1 MPKSSHLTRAV
12 FRAFIA
18 NRPYVSDKCLRRPVV
33 ATVPAWQRHVNQQQ
47 TRSFLDAILNPNR
60 PPKTLEGARPTPKN
74 FEAAIGKLVDLLR
87 ARKSRSR
94 TPSHAALVDALKF
107 LFSARYETKQPLT
120 RNEVFL
126 ATETFRHLQERDLVL
141 SEHAGSMTD
150 ADLLTIL
157 ETLALPNPKD
167 RFRSDTRSLAELVR
181 SSQTRHAATTS
192 PESEQAYLAILASTG
207 SAVKA
212 KDELAAHHAYP
223 AVVWVQVLKGLVQEA
238 KDTDFWRL
246 LKDYQ
251 ARFGDLD
258 PVTHEELVLAFVR
271 ADRVFDAQRIYAQPV
286 DSTTGPTTKTV
297 SKMLDMLIRAG
308 KMSAAESLARTL
320 TSRMR
325 EDDVVASLILYH
337 AARDPRPENL
347 RQTVHGLLQS
357 SNTEVSMATF
367 NDVIEYALKR
377 NNPVLAHAMQE
388 LALSEGFQPDGKT
401 YALQLQ
407 FAIDGRD
414 FIRAK
419 QMYEAMLMEDVPKDD
434 FDLTVL
440 NRYIALLAFA
450 RAEYGIMMRATDT
463 LLERGADLD
472 CEAIAGLCHV
482 FLHRGEIDEAV
493 GLLRHRIDLFPLADR
508 ARVAVVFR
516 DFIVDPAVNSQR
528 AFNAYELFRHAFP
541 ETSVAHR
548 LPLMQAFFDR
558 KRPDMATQVFSH
570 MRQADPGE
578 PARPDGDAYAK
589 CFEGIAQC
597 RDVDG
602 LQTIYNML
610 KLDLQVDLSTKI
622 RNGIMLAHI
631 ACQTPWQAIIDHF
644 YKIMDSREGPSYS
657 TFEVAMRAC
666 ETWPPYGNFEARK
679 IIAVMQSWNLE
690 ITKPMYDN
698 YVGVMAGQCEFEDA
712 VELIENMQEDIGEA
726 PDAFT
731 IGTFYNAIPW
741 QFRKD
746 AVENWAKQA
755 YPALWEEL
763 VSYGEEIDEEWEVRY
778 FQLDRSIDINDPP
791 LFADGEWKPELQRQM
806 QSQIEPLPMS
816 T

>member
-1 MPKSSHLTRAV
+1 
-12 FRAFIA
+12 
-18 NRPYVSDKCLRRPVV
+18 VV
-33 ATVPAWQRHVNQQQ
+33 ATLPAWQRNRNHQQ
-47 TRSFLDAILNPNR
+47 TRPFLDAILGTDK

-94 TPSHAALVDALKF
+94 TPSHEELVDALRF
-107 LFSARYETKQPLT
+107 LFTARYESRHALT

-150 ADLLTIL
+150 GDLLTIL
-157 ETLALPNPKD
+157 ETLALPTPKD

-181 SSQTRHAATTS
+181 SSQARHPGTTS
-192 PESEQAYLAILASTG
+192 AESEQAYITILASTG
-207 SAVKA
+207 SAVEA
-212 KDELAAHHAYP
+212 KDELASHHVYP
-223 AVVWVQVLKGLVQEA
+223 RAVWVQVLKGLVQEA

-246 LKDYQ
+246 LKEYQ
-251 ARFGDLD
+251 AKFGDLD
-258 PVTHEELVLAFVR
+258 PYAHEELVLAFIR
-271 ADRVFDAQRIYAQPV
+271 ADRVFDAQRIYTQPV
-286 DSTTGPTTKTV
+286 NSSSGPTTRCV
-297 SKMLDMLIRAG
+297 SKMLEMSIRAG

-320 TSRMR
+320 TGRIR

-337 AARDPRPENL
+337 AARDPRLENL

-357 SNTEVSMATF
+357 SNTEVSMTTF

-377 NNPVLAHAMQE
+377 NNPVLAHAVQD

-407 FAIDGRD
+407 FAIDQRD
-414 FIRAK
+414 FSRAK
-419 QMYEAMLMEDVPKDD
+419 QMYEAMLMEDIPNDN

-450 RAEYGIMMRATDT
+450 RAEYDVMMRATDT
-463 LLERGADLD
+463 LLERGADID

-493 GLLRHRIDLFPLADR
+493 GLLRHRIDFFPLTDR

-516 DFIVDPAVNSQR
+516 DFIVDPSVNPQR

-541 ETSVAHR
+541 ETSAAHR

-558 KRPDMATQVFSH
+558 RRPDMATQIFSH

-578 PARPDGDAYAK
+578 PARPNTDAYAK

-602 LQTIYNML
+602 LQTVFNML
-610 KLDLQVDLSTKI
+610 KLDLQVELSTKI
-622 RNGIMLAHI
+622 RNGIMLANI

-698 YVGVMAGQCEFEDA
+698 YIGVMAGQCEFEDA
-712 VELIENMQEDIGEA
+712 VELIENMQRDIGEA

-746 AVENWAKQA
+746 AVEKWAKQA
-755 YPALWEEL
+755 YPELWEEL
-763 VSYGEEIDEEWEVRY
+763 VGYGEEIDEEWEVRY
-778 FQLDRSIDINDPP
+778 FKIDRSIDIDDPP
-791 LFADGEWKPELQRQM
+791 LFAEGEWKPELQRQM
-806 QSQIEPLPMS
+806 QSQIEPLPMV

>member
-1 MPKSSHLTRAV
+1 LDSILGSGKTTKS
-12 FRAFIA
+12 
-18 NRPYVSDKCLRRPVV
+18 
-33 ATVPAWQRHVNQQQ
+33 
-47 TRSFLDAILNPNR
+47 
-60 PPKTLEGARPTPKN
+60 LEGARPTPKN
-74 FEAAIGKLVDLLR
+74 FELAIEKLVDLLR
-87 ARKSRSR
+87 AKKSRSR
-94 TPSHAALVDALKF
+94 TPPHEELVDALRF
-107 LFSARYETKQPLT
+107 LFTARYQGRQPLL

-126 ATETFRHLQERDLVL
+126 ATETFKHLQERDLVL
-141 SEHAGSMTD
+141 SEYPGSMTE
-150 ADLLTIL
+150 ADLLIIL
-157 ETLALPNPKD
+157 DTLALPTPKE
-167 RFRSDTRSLAELVR
+167 RFRSDTRLLAELVR
-181 SSQTRHAATTS
+181 GSLTRLAGATS
-192 PESEQAYLAILASTG
+192 AESEQAYVTILARTG
-207 SAVKA
+207 SASEA
-212 KDELAAHHAYP
+212 KDEIIAHNTYQDS
-223 AVVWVQVLKGLVQEA
+223 VWVEVLKGLVQEG
-238 KDTDFWRL
+238 KDSDFWRL

-251 ARFGDLD
+251 SKFGDLD
-258 PVTHEELVLAFVR
+258 PHAHENLVLAFIR
-271 ADRVFDAQRIYAQPV
+271 ADRVFDAQRIYSEPV
-286 DSTTGPTTKTV
+286 NSSTGPTTKCI
-297 SKMLDMLIRAG
+297 SKMLEMSIKAG
-308 KMSAAESLARTL
+308 KMSSAETLARTL
-320 TSRMR
+320 TTRIR
-325 EDDVVASLILYH
+325 EDDVVGSLILYH
-337 AARDPRPENL
+337 AARDPRLDNL
-347 RQTVHGLLQS
+347 RQIVHGLLQS

-367 NDVIEYALKR
+367 NDVIEYALKK
-377 NNPVLAHAMQE
+377 NNPVLARAVQE

-407 FAIDGRD
+407 FAIDQRD
-414 FIRAK
+414 FSRAK
-419 QMYEAMLMEDVPKDD
+419 QMYEAMLTEDVPKDN
-434 FDLTVL
+434 FDLAVL

-450 RAEYGIMMRATDT
+450 QAEYELMMRATDT
-463 LLERGADLD
+463 LLERGADID

-493 GLLRHRIDLFPLADR
+493 GLLRHRIDFFPLTDR
-508 ARVAVVFR
+508 ARVSVVFR
-516 DFIVDPAVNSQR
+516 DFIVDSSINPQR

-541 ETSVAHR
+541 ETSAAHR

-558 KRPDMATQVFSH
+558 KRPDMACQVFSH

-578 PARPDGDAYAK
+578 PARPNADAYAK

-602 LQTIYNML
+602 LQTVHNML
-610 KLDLQVDLSTKI
+610 KLDLQIELGTKI
-622 RNGIMLAHI
+622 RNGIMLANI

-666 ETWPPYGNFEARK
+666 ETWPPYGSFEARK
-679 IIAVMQSWNLE
+679 IMAIMQSWNLE

-698 YVGVMAGQCEFEDA
+698 YIGVMAGQCEFENA

-746 AVENWAKQA
+746 TVEKWAKQA

-778 FQLDRSIDINDPP
+778 FKLDRSIDIEDPP
-791 LFADGEWKPELQRQM
+791 LFADGDWKPELQRHM
-806 QSQIEPLPMS
+806 QSQIEPLPMV